1 MLLGIVVVMG
11 VMIVAGVAGLVG
23 VIVHR
28 AAHPHAGGVD
38 GMAQGRIEDAGRGPG
53 VETSLP
59 VPAGSRII
67 SYRTAQ
73 NGTVIV
79 HVRGTDT
86 DRLVIWNPLTGLV
99 IGSLDL
105 APPVPNRVS
114 P

>member
-11 VMIVAGVAGLVG
+11 VMIVVGVAGLIG

-28 AAHPHAGGVD
+28 VAHPRAREVD

-73 NGTVIV
+73 NGTVVV
-79 HVRGTDT
+79 HVRGPDT
-86 DRLVIWNPLTGLV
+86 DRLVIWNPLTGRV

-105 APPVPNRVS
+105 APSVP
-114 P
+114 